1 MYQFTIRSEKQ
12 TSASHQIGKNMN
24 DPNGVSFVSQSKQND
39 CEQCENNTE
48 CEKK

>member
-1 MYQFTIRSEKQ
+1 
-12 TSASHQIGKNMN
+12 MN
-24 DPNGVSFVSQSKQND
+24 DRTDNLSLVHDPNGVSFVSQSKQND